1 MDNLHRDLAPVST
14 QAWAQIEDEAK
25 RTFALNVA
33 GRRLVDVSGPAG
45 STLAAVSTGHLEAIG
60 SPGAGL
66 SARRRQ
72 AVHLVEL
79 TAPFTVTRDAVD
91 DVDRGSNDSDW
102 QPVKDAARA
111 IALAEDRAVFDGWP
125 EAGIVG
131 VRQGSSNRSLTL
143 PADVTDYRA
152 TVSNALA
159 ALRLAGVDGPYALLL
174 GADAYTLVD
183 ETSDRGYPLLTHLS
197 DLVGDDGKIVWA
209 PALSGGALMS
219 LRGGDYQL
227 HLGQDLSIGYTSHD
241 DEHVRLYLRETFTF
255 TAYTAEAAVALA
267 AAG

>member
-33 GRRLVDVSGPAG
+33 GRRLVDVS
-45 STLAAVSTGHLEAIG
+45 
-60 SPGAGL
+60 GL

-241 DEHVRLYLRETFTF
+241 DVHGRGGRGAGGGRLSSAWRRACTH
-255 TAYTAEAAVALA
+255 
-267 AAG
+267 